1 MKAQRRF
8 APIGVRFES
17 ESVDGFTGIYI
28 LDQSYLL

>member
-17 ESVDGFTGIYI
+17 ESVDGFTGIYMLSI
-28 LDQSYLL
+28 L